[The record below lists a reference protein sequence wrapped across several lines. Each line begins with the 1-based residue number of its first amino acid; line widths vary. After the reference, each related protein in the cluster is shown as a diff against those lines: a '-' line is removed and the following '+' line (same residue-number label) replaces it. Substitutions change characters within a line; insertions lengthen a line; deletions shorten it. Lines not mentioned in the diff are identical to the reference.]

1 MIDACPTFVALMK
14 ELLSLRIGGVPEHFN
29 LPWHL
34 AMEDRAFVEAGVVL
48 SWEDFPGGTGAMT
61 RALRED
67 KLDVAVVLTEGIV
80 ADIVKGNPSSII
92 GQYVRTPLIWGIHTG
107 AASKFQSVE
116 ELNEER
122 FAISRNGSGSHII
135 TYVMAQQ
142 RAWDPSKQN
151 FVKVGNLEGA
161 RESLAALESDGFLW
175 EKFTTKPYVDS
186 GEFRRLGEVRTPWPC
201 FVMAA
206 RNSVLASNAEAIE
219 IMLSVIRKYCLQF
232 MYRHDAIEL
241 VASRYGLEVKDAA
254 RWYGQTQWSSND
266 QMSRPVL
273 HNVINTLNAVGVI
286 DEKPKID
293 TLCSPLVK
301 FGIFE

>member
-1 MIDACPTFVALMK
+1 MK
-14 ELLSLRIGGVPEHFN
+14 ELLTLRVGGVPEHFN

-48 SWEDFPGGTGAMT
+48 EWTDFGGGTGAMT

-67 KLDVAVVLTEGIV
+67 ELDVAVLLTEGIV
-80 ADIVKGNPSSII
+80 ADIVKGNPSKII

-107 AASKFQSVE
+107 AESKFKTEE
-116 ELNEER
+116 ELNGQR

-135 TYVMAQQ
+135 TYVMAQIKG
-142 RAWDPSKQN
+142 WDPSKQE
-151 FVKVGNLEGA
+151 FIKVGNLEGA
-161 RESLAALESDGFLW
+161 RKALTALEADGFLW
-175 EKFTTKPYVDS
+175 EKFMTKPYVDN

-206 RNSVLASNAEAIE
+206 RNTVLEKDREALE
-219 IMLSVIRKYCLQF
+219 IMLGVIRKYCRQF
-232 MYRHDAIEL
+232 MYRDDAIQL
-241 VASRYGLEVKDAA
+241 VADRYGLEFQDAA

-273 HNVINTLNAVGVI
+273 HNVIRTLFEVGVI
-286 DEKPKID
+286 EEKKPID
-293 TLCSPLVK
+293 DLCSDLVK
-301 FGIFE
+301 FGILEA